1 MAKQVE
7 PSSPHAATRRGD
19 ARFGSLVGGVVCL
32 DFVNT
37 VRGRVEHDPVTGM
50 PAIVGERL
58 GSYEA
63 LIAWSELAELVT
75 TRDAKRL
82 LAEAERRPTR
92 ASTVL
97 RRAIALREAIYAAF
111 KAATS
116 DEIGP
121 ESALAII
128 NRELH
133 IARAHERLV
142 ASRDGF
148 IWSDAA
154 GDDRALERVLWPV
167 VRSATELLTSDR
179 LSRVGQCP
187 GDECGW
193 MFLDTSRS
201 GRRQWCDMRDCGN
214 VAKVRR
220 FRDRR

>member
-7 PSSPHAATRRGD
+7 PSTTHAATRRGD
-19 ARFGSLVGGVVCL
+19 ARFGGLVGGAVCL

-37 VRGRVEHDPVTGM
+37 VGGRVELEPVSGM

-58 GSYEA
+58 SSYEA
-63 LIAWSELAELVT
+63 LIAWSELAELVIP
-75 TRDAKRL
+75 REARRL

-92 ASTVL
+92 AITVL
-97 RRAIALREAIYAAF
+97 RRALALREAIYGTF
-111 KAATS
+111 KAALD
-116 DEIGP
+116 DELAP
-121 ESALAII
+121 EPALAII

-142 ASRDGF
+142 ASRAGF
-148 IWSDAA
+148 SWCDSD
-154 GDDRALERVLWPV
+154 DTALDRVLWPV
-167 VRSATELLTSDR
+167 VRSATELLTRER
-179 LSRVGQCP
+179 LARVGQCP

-214 VAKVRR
+214 VAKARR